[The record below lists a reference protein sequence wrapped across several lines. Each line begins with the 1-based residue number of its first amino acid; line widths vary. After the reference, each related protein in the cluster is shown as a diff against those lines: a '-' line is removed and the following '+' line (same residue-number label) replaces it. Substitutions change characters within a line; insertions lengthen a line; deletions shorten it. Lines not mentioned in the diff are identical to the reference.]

1 MIFFKPND
9 PKEVKQAKDFAD
21 WMAKRAIHLGGTCT
35 GEHGVGI
42 GKKELLRLE
51 MGDATIGVMQ
61 KIKKSLDEQG
71 ILNPGKVF
79 DLSSK
84 SK

>member
-1 MIFFKPND
+1 
-9 PKEVKQAKDFAD
+9 
-21 WMAKRAIHLGGTCT
+21 MAERAIHLGGTCT

-51 MGDATIGVMQ
+51 MGDDTIQVMR
-61 KIKKSLDEQG
+61 KIKKSLDEKG

-79 DLSSK
+79 DLPDSK
-84 SK
+84 